1 MRRMATV
8 EVAHAN
14 LTPFRPGSSAN
25 PGGLI
30 KGATGR
36 LMRSAQGRGELVLDQ
51 LEAILTSPKQP
62 AMARVRAGEVILDRG
77 YGKASDGLALMLAEE
92 ATSASVELGVRFVMG
107 SRRVE
112 FSEEAALP
120 VIEQPPAAPGTTNG
134 PVGPPASS

>member
-1 MRRMATV
+1 MAGQGL
-8 EVAHAN
+8 AQA
-14 LTPFRPGSSAN
+14 FQPGNRVN
-25 PGGLI
+25 PGGLVR
-30 KGATGR
+30 GATGK
-36 LMRSAQGRGELVLDQ
+36 LMRSAQARGELA
-51 LEAILTSPKQP
+51 LEKLEEILCSEKQP

-120 VIEQPPAAPGTTNG
+120 LIEQPPAEPAAP
-134 PVGPPASS
+134 PQVG